1 MTKKIFMILFFLLYV
16 LGIKSTYAYFRTS
29 KEIKNNIATEKY
41 VIKLNGTGGVYDNGN
56 ILTIINK
63 RINKLPTPKKN
74 GYFCKYQID
83 DLIAESSE
91 NQKIDTFNNR
101 EAKCIWELAFY
112 NIKYNLDGG
121 VIENAKYN
129 YSIIDDDYLIPIP
142 KKENYIFLG
151 WTGSNGNIEEK
162 DVTILKGSYGD
173 KEYTA
178 NWKLEQINTLIIPVI
193 DGVSYVDGKDGYT
206 FNIWIND
213 ELVAENI
220 IKYDEPIDY
229 GAKVRIKTNLKD
241 GTTTN
246 YDETRIIEKDMCFK
260 PTWTINSYNSNFY
273 YKNKLIATTSNKYQ
287 STVKKPNIN
296 LSSIASP
303 NGYYLNGFIA
313 NESWIQD
320 SHTMR
325 FEIDIKQYTC
335 WSSYGS
341 STSTNANQQL
351 NLLKKAGFNFCKVNS
366 WGGLDCYEEYEKSMN
381 LYNNAWKYLPKSGA
395 GWSIYKQ
402 ISCDGGWNDEQK
414 R

>member
-1 MTKKIFMILFFLLYV
+1 MVKKLFIILCFLVYILS
-16 LGIKSTYAYFRTS
+16 IKSTYAYFKTS
-29 KEIKNNIATEKY
+29 KTIAENITTEKY
-41 VIKLNGTGGVYDNGN
+41 IVKLNGNGGVYDDGS
-56 ILTIINK
+56 ILKIINK
-63 RINKLPTPKKN
+63 KINKLPTPERN
-74 GYFCKYQID
+74 GYFCRYQID
-83 DLIAESSE
+83 DLIIESVE
-91 NQKIDTFNNR
+91 NQAINTFNNR
-101 EAKCIWELAFY
+101 EAKCMWDLTLY

-121 VIENAKYN
+121 TIENAKYS
-129 YSIIDDDYLIPIP
+129 YSIVDEDYLIPTP
-142 KKENYIFLG
+142 KKDNHIFLG
-151 WTGSNGNIEEK
+151 WTGSNGDKKEEN
-162 DVTILKGSYGD
+162 VTITSGSYGD

-178 NWKLEQINTLIIPVI
+178 NWKLEQINTLIIPTI
-193 DGVSYVDGKDGYT
+193 DNVEYMDGKEGYT
-206 FNIWIND
+206 FSIWIND
-213 ELVAENI
+213 VLVSENI
-220 IKYDEPIDY
+220 IKYDKPIEY
-229 GAKVRIKTNLKD
+229 GSRVRIKTNLKD

-246 YDETRIIEKDMCFK
+246 YDETKIVEKNIVFK

-273 YKNKLIATTSNKYQ
+273 YENKLIATTSNKYQ

-296 LSSIASP
+296 LSSIVST

-325 FEIDIKQYTC
+325 FEIDIKQYIC

-351 NLLKKAGFNFCKVNS
+351 SLLKKAGYNFCKVNS
-366 WGGLDCYEEYEKSMN
+366 WGGLDCYEEYEKSMD
-381 LYNNAWKYLPKSGA
+381 LYNNAWKYLPRSGN